1 MSSRWLTLSRPPL
14 GVNGALSLNGS
25 YNLES
30 YSHRWGAFAFAFA
43 FAFDTILLE
52 AGLIWQAPQGRP
64 IRSIRSRT
72 SGSPRIRSNTGVTP
86 RKGMLLERV
95 S

>member
-30 YSHRWGAFAFAFA
+30 YSRRWGA
-43 FAFDTILLE
+43 FAFDTILLD

-86 RKGMLLERV
+86 MKGMLLERV